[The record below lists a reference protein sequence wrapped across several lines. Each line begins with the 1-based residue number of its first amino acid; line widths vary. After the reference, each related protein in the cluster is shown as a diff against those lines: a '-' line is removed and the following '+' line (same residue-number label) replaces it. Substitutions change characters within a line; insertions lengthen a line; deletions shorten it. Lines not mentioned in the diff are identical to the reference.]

1 MLAQR
6 PRKQINTAIQMKERR
21 EETCKFPLCL
31 PCLHSPVFCLFFY
44 PVFFACMF
52 KIFVQLTKRY
62 KYSICYVVLSHAF
75 SLCLVSY
82 LSAFSEHRG
91 LNIDRF
97 PSVGHFPVDGTHKIH
112 TRTQIKKKQ
121 VKGFLLLVD
130 NKEAV
135 GHMWCVF
142 MCASNWS
149 ICQEKLWGD
158 LFWKRQNKKKRRKK
172 EFFYVTFIHSIRS
185 SYNIYTT
192 VKKPKT

>member
-1 MLAQR
+1 MPAQR

-31 PCLHSPVFCLFFY
+31 PCLHSPGFFFTPFFCMYVQNLCSANQKVQVLDMLRCFESCLLTLPCFLF
-44 PVFFACMF
+44 V
-52 KIFVQLTKRY
+52 K
-62 KYSICYVVLSHAF
+62 
-75 SLCLVSY
+75 
-82 LSAFSEHRG
+82 SAFSEHRG

-121 VKGFLLLVD
+121 VKRFLLLVD

-172 EFFYVTFIHSIRS
+172 EVFYVTFIHSIRS

>member
-1 MLAQR
+1 MYVQNLCSANQKVQVLDMLR
-6 PRKQINTAIQMKERR
+6 CFESCLLT
-21 EETCKFPLCL
+21 L
-31 PCLHSPVFCLFFY
+31 PCFLF
-44 PVFFACMF
+44 V
-52 KIFVQLTKRY
+52 KST
-62 KYSICYVVLSHAF
+62 
-75 SLCLVSY
+75 
-82 LSAFSEHRG
+82 FSEHRG